1 MYKLIAFLLFIP
13 TITFSNP
20 INDNPIME
28 GDNLYNFFIEIP
40 AGTKQKWEIDKKTGL
55 LEWEIKNSKKRIIS
69 FISYPGNYGFIPQ
82 TMAGDGDPM
91 DVIDLE
97 EARLRGDIP
106 AVKIIGGMYFEDK
119 GEEDIK
125 LIAINP
131 EGVFGKYETIESL
144 MLNHPSVV
152 EILKNWFMSYK
163 MPGKMVF
170 HRLLTKKE
178 AIEFIETAHE
188 KWRSIHIN

>member
-1 MYKLIAFLLFIP
+1 MYKLIAFLLIIP

-20 INDNPIME
+20 INDNPIKE

-40 AGTKQKWEIDKKTGL
+40 AGTKQKWEVDKKTGL
-55 LEWEIKNSKKRIIS
+55 LEWEIENSQKRIIK

-97 EARLRGDIP
+97 EARLRGDVS
-106 AVKIIGGMYFEDK
+106 AVKIIGGMYFTDK
-119 GEEDIK
+119 GDEDIK
-125 LIAINP
+125 LIAIDP
-131 EGVFGKYETIESL
+131 AGVFGEYEKLESL
-144 MLNHPSVV
+144 MLNQPSVV

-163 MPGKMVF
+163 KPGKMVF
-170 HRLLTKKE
+170 HRLLNQKE
-178 AIEFIETAHE
+178 AIDLIETAHE
-188 KWRSIHIN
+188 RWKSKHN